1 MKPPITGK
9 CQCGNIQ
16 YEISLPFLKQIVCHC
31 SECQKLSATSFSI
44 SAIIPQDAFKLVK
57 GELAS
62 YSRVAD
68 SGLNNNC
75 YFCANCGNR
84 IYHQNP
90 DKPEIVRL
98 KPGTLDDTSIINP
111 TMHVWL
117 QSKQDWVVIPEGVE
131 THDTQPVL

>member
-1 MKPPITGK
+1 MKRPITGS

-16 YEISLPFLKQIVCHC
+16 YEVAQPFLKQIVCHC

-44 SAIIPQDAFKLVK
+44 TAILPQEAFKLVT
-57 GELAS
+57 GELRS

-68 SGLNNNC
+68 SGSTNNC
-75 YFCANCGNR
+75 YFCPDCGNR

-90 DKPEIVRL
+90 DMPEKIRL

-111 TMHVWL
+111 TIHVWL
-117 QSKQDWVVIPEGVE
+117 QSKQDWVEIPDGVE
-131 THDTQPVL
+131 TYDTQPNL